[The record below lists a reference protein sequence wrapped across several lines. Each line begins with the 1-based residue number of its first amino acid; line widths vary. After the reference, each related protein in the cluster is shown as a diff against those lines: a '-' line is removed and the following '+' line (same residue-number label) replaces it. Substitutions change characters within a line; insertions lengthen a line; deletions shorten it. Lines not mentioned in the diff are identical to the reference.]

1 MKAFVQKNF
10 NYFVFLILL
19 TLLIFLKILNPAF
32 IKSVSYLSFDLYQK
46 VFVQKKESDVVIF
59 STSSKNTLLTKSDLT
74 NITLKRDKKLLLVDL
89 SVPRNLSSD
98 LYDLDNIEII
108 NVDNLKDA
116 VNENYKKRKG
126 EIIKA
131 ELYIE
136 EFLVEFDDWT
146 NSRLLRPSMVAVS
159 KRFHLFPEGLPTT
172 QGSGTWAD
180 ASYRRNLFHLD
191 YAPDEYFSLPWRAWP

>member
-1 MKAFVQKNF
+1 MSFVKNLGMNQWNF
-10 NYFVFLILL
+10 
-19 TLLIFLKILNPAF
+19 
-32 IKSVSYLSFDLYQK
+32 KSEI
-46 VFVQKKESDVVIF
+46 KESDVVIF

-146 NSRLLRPSMVAVS
+146 NSRLLRPSILSLKKQVRELIVNETLNNIEDYYS
-159 KRFHLFPEGLPTT
+159 EERNGEELNSHLNKVYDKFSSNLVKKIKK
-172 QGSGTWAD
+172 
-180 ASYRRNLFHLD
+180 ASNNGK
-191 YAPDEYFSLPWRAWP
+191 DEKAIEVINQIFLNEK